1 MSWKHVGVTFLCFLT
16 FFIGLMVGGIDWSW
30 MKAGHNSEVA
40 FWTMLGGWV
49 SGIATVA
56 AVVVS
61 MFLAY
66 QASQAGVEKLDISF
80 DHIFA
85 THSGKRSNKLSQDDL
100 VNIKVKNMRSVTV
113 AILDVYMEIEGVNE
127 RIKISNLKQQGLNIP
142 YTLHHIGEKWEFAFS
157 ISTSNRLDTTLL
169 NLKSEGEP
177 TFRKGVFI
185 IETAMNQYKLKM
197 QEDLLAALKERYQEI
212 ISAQD
217 NSKLQSGWS
226 QKT

>member
-1 MSWKHVGVTFLCFLT
+1 MSWKLVGVFFLCIFMFVL
-16 FFIGLMVGGIDWSW
+16 GLLVGGVDFSL
-30 MKAGHNSEVA
+30 MKEGHGSEVA
-40 FWTMLGGWV
+40 FWSMLGGWV

-66 QASQAGVEKLDISF
+66 QASQAGVEKIEISF

-85 THSGKRSNKLSQDDL
+85 TLSGKRSRKLSQGDV
-100 VNIKVKNMRSVTV
+100 VNIKVKNLRSVTV
-113 AILDVYMEIEGVNE
+113 AILEVYMEIEGVNE
-127 RIKISNLKQQGLNIP
+127 RIKISNLKQQGLDIP

-157 ISTSNRLDTTLL
+157 ISTSSRLDTTLL
-169 NLKSEGEP
+169 NLKTQGQP

-197 QEDLLAALKERYQEI
+197 QEDLLAVLKDRYHKI
-212 ISAQD
+212 VSTQD
-217 NSKLQSGWS
+217 DSKLQSGWS
-226 QKT
+226 QRS